1 MSEFNKV
8 YKVKRLSKFRQIILL
23 ISFMVIISSCTSDE
37 FQRVE
42 LQQFVG
48 TWELKGRSMF
58 EGVQIEI
65 KNTDKNK
72 LQGTLVK
79 LNDNKFVKLFAE
91 PNEAWVTGIKRTSN
105 FEFNLTEKKLGSP
118 LFSLYDLETSKSFKA
133 QFIDE
138 NTIGLSAGNA
148 KPSNSSIR
156 YVRVKADNYGNK
168 TN

>member
-1 MSEFNKV
+1 MYQIF
-8 YKVKRLSKFRQIILL
+8 KRLQFKFTFFILIFAFL
-23 ISFMVIISSCTSDE
+23 IAGCNSEE
-37 FQRVE
+37 FQKVE
-42 LQQFVG
+42 INQFVG

-65 KNTDKNK
+65 IQNK
-72 LQGTLVK
+72 QNKFSGKIVD
-79 LNDNKFVKLFAE
+79 LNDNKYIEMFSALDDT
-91 PNEAWVTGIKRTSN
+91 WVTGISRISN
-105 FEFNLTEKKLGSP
+105 YEFKLTEKKLGSA
-118 LFSLYDLETSKSFKA
+118 LFSLYDLATTKDFKA

-156 YVRVKADNYGNK
+156 YVRVNADNYGNK